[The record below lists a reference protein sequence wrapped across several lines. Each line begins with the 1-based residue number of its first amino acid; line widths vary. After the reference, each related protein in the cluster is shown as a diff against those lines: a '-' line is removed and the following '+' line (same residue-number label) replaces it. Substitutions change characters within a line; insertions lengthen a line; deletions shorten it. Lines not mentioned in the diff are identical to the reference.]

1 MKTNQ
6 TKERP
11 FKFLLR
17 FRLMKTAVW
26 VWAGMMVGL
35 PVGSVAEDNRKKV
48 ADFMGGVLGKSGIVT
63 GRNTGLS

>member
-11 FKFLLR
+11 FKLRLRFR

-35 PVGSVAEDNRKKV
+35 PAGSVAEDSRKKV
-48 ADFMGGVLGKSGIVT
+48 AAFVS
-63 GRNTGLS
+63 